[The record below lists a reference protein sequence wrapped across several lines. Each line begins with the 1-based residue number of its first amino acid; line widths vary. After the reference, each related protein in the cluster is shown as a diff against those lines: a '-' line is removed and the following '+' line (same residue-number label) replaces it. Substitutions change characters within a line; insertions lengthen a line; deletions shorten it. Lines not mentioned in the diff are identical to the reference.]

1 MNAQWDGKVVVS
13 TPGGQLIE
21 MSLGEYVARKN
32 AEVERLRAER
42 NALKSSAREFLT
54 TLGAAMK
61 TGKFHMNGS
70 ADMCHFVRQAMQ
82 KLDVLAFDREEKRPV
97 GLERLHEE
105 AKP

>member
-32 AEVERLRAER
+32 AEIERLRARVEELEQKRISASDAFRMVMALWGAGFREGELECRPSVSDATLKKINDRSER
-42 NALKSSAREFLT
+42 CKSAIISALT
-54 TLGAAMK
+54 W
-61 TGKFHMNGS
+61 
-70 ADMCHFVRQAMQ
+70 
-82 KLDVLAFDREEKRPV
+82 
-97 GLERLHEE
+97 E